1 MASADVL
8 ARVEELRESLDYHSY
23 RYYVLDDPSVT
34 DAEYDRL
41 FQELTLL
48 ERQYP
53 ELVTAES
60 PTQRVGVKPT
70 GGFAEVAH
78 ELPMLS
84 LDNAFSD
91 DDLAAFVR
99 RVEERLNLKQIVF
112 SCEPKLDGIAIS
124 LLYENGRFI
133 RGATRGDGYTGE
145 DITLNIRTLRSLP
158 LKLRGRDWPD
168 RLEVRG
174 EIYMPQAGFETLNQL
189 AREAGEKTFVNP
201 RNAAAGSL
209 RQLDPSVTA
218 KRPLVFCAYST
229 GVVEG
234 GELSD
239 SHYDSLLGLQEWG
252 FPVNPEMRRVTGVQG
267 CIDYYQQLEK
277 KRSALG
283 YDIDGIVFKVDSRQ
297 QQQSLGFVSRA
308 PRWAIARKFPA
319 QEEMTRLNAV
329 EFQVGRTGAI
339 TPVARLEP
347 IFVGGVTVSNATL
360 HNMDEI
366 ERLGV
371 MIGDEVIIR
380 RAGDVIP
387 KIVSVVLER
396 RDPTQ
401 VSEIAFPKQCPVCGS
416 DVERSLLNRHSQ
428 SSTESKTSFGSIYR
442 CVGRLACQAQ
452 VKQALIHFVSRRA
465 MDIEGL
471 GEKNIEQLV
480 DRDLVKT
487 PADLFRLTVND
498 FLSLDGFA
506 EVSAEKLYR
515 AIQSSK
521 EVSLERFI
529 YALGIPE
536 VGEETA
542 RLLAVSLGSLSRIRT
557 ASAHLLIFLP
567 EIGQEVASEI
577 EHFMKDSHNATVIDA
592 LLSQGVIP
600 GQTGIVDKRLQGKI
614 SLADVIKS
622 LSIKAVGPTTAKR
635 LANHF
640 GSIEAFIK
648 ADKAHLSQL
657 PNLSHAAQLSLVKW
671 LADDCA
677 VQSALALNQQLIDF
691 EMLEGSVEV
700 IAEADTLPLADQ
712 TWVLT
717 GTLETMTREEA
728 KQKLQHLGAKVSG
741 SVSKNTDVVVA
752 GPGAGS
758 KLAKAESLGL
768 KVLDEDAFVSL
779 LSELA

>member
-145 DITLNIRTLRSLP
+145 DITLNIRTLRSVP

-189 AREAGEKTFVNP
+189 ARDAGEKTFVNP

-239 SHYDSLLGLQEWG
+239 SHYDTLLRLQEWG

-277 KRSALG
+277 KRPALG

-347 IFVGGVTVSNATL
+347 VFVGGVTVSNATL

-506 EVSAEKLYR
+506 EVSAEKLYK

-577 EHFMKDSHNATVIDA
+577 EHFMQDSHNATVIDA
-592 LLSQGVIP
+592 LLSQGVTP
-600 GQTGIVDKRLQGKI
+600 SQTGIVDKRLQGQI

-648 ADKAHLSQL
+648 ADKSHLSQL
-657 PNLSHAAQLSLVKW
+657 PNLSHAAQLALVKW

-700 IAEADTLPLADQ
+700 TAEADTLPLADQ

-717 GTLETMTREEA
+717 GSLETMTRDEA
-728 KQKLQHLGAKVSG
+728 KQKLQHFGAKVSG

-768 KVLDEDAFVSL
+768 KVLDEDAFVTL
-779 LSELA
+779 LNELA